1 MVVNKTMRCLIRLR
15 RFCVQKVLAKSRWTT
30 FAQLVV
36 LTLTGILLVQIG
48 IVPMPKPYYL
58 VDDPKYVFIDNDHD
72 DKLLDQF
79 AARPACSPYNTPLIE
94 NVRVIVDNRIY
105 PQVLP
110 LNQNRHFNFTCLNS
124 SAHRPLILVWNRFG
138 GIPIMEIPDG
148 PLHSPNC
155 PVNNCEI
162 TKDRNRLNESSYVL
176 FHMRSSIDGFPK
188 YRFSRQKWVYLIYE
202 SPQNCAMCTRFDGF
216 FNLSATYRYLRTN
229 LKKLSVHIF

>member
-1 MVVNKTMRCLIRLR
+1 MRFLLRLR
-15 RFCVQKVLAKSRWTT
+15 RYCPQTILLAKSRWKI

-48 IVPMPKPYYL
+48 IVPMPKPYYQ
-58 VDDPKYVFIDNDHD
+58 VDDPKYVFIDNDND
-72 DKLLDQF
+72 DKLLNQF
-79 AARPACSPYNTPLIE
+79 AGRPACSPYNSPLTE

-124 SAHRPLILVWNRFG
+124 SAHRPLILVWNHFG
-138 GIPIMEIPDG
+138 DMMNTPDG
-148 PLHSPNC
+148 PLHSRNC

-162 TKDRNRLNESSYVL
+162 TKDRTRLNESSYVL
-176 FHMRSSIDGFPK
+176 FHMRASVDGFPK
-188 YRFSRQKWVYLIYE
+188 YRFSRQKWVYVIYE

-216 FNLSATYRYLRTN
+216 FNLSATYR
-229 LKKLSVHIF
+229 